1 MKDENL
7 LKRIEINPEIYKGKP
22 VIKGTRVTLEII
34 LKSLLRECVMRT
46 FVKDTE

>member
-1 MKDENL
+1 MKDETL
-7 LKRIEINPEIYKGKP
+7 LKRIEINPEAYKGKP

-34 LKSLLRECVMRT
+34 LNSLSQCMCYE